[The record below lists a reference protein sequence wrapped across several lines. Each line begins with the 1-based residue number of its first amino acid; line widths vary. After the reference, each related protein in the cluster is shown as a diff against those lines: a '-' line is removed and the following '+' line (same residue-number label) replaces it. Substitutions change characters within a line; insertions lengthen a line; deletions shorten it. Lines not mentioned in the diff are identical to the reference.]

1 MHRKWFPVVAALL
14 LAIPA
19 FALRETPF
27 VTGGPEGGPVL
38 RLVFSPGDPNF
49 VLACTFYGS
58 VYYSQ
63 DGGRNWTRTPS
74 ADVLGSAYDAAF
86 DLSKPS
92 VVYAAAAAGVARSE
106 DSGKTWASAS
116 NGLAA
121 ARVNCVVVDSAHSG
135 TVLAG
140 TVFGLFRTVNSGGSW
155 SAFGAGLPAG
165 KAIVALSADPADPRT
180 ILAATSEGDVRR
192 STDGGASWGN
202 VAGLPASPS
211 IEEVRF
217 DPTTPGRAFAGA
229 SNVYRSS
236 DHGASWIAVSDS
248 SFLGTVSEFA
258 FLPGAVLAA
267 TNDEV
272 EKSTNGGV
280 SWTALHTGI
289 PQRETYFNAVA
300 VSPGSSP
307 VVLAGVEAN
316 GVLRSTDGGSTWA
329 VEKKGL
335 DGNVWPLAIAIDPSN
350 PRRAVAGLSFSG
362 GVHTTD
368 GGGSWSW
375 ISELGIGHVFSA
387 IAVPAASGRFV
398 AGTYGAYF
406 STDGGASWHAS
417 SPQIADNVYSLAAGT
432 SAAHPLFAGTA
443 SSGIWKSTDSGGSW
457 HAASAGLPARGVSA
471 LTVGPVPASV
481 VYAGLDDGS
490 VWRSTDAGGSW
501 HPAGAPDP
509 TSVYS
514 LAADP
519 NHASVVYAG
528 TGKALY
534 KSTDGG
540 SSWTSLNAAL
550 GISVNSVYGIA
561 LPAQAPGTVFVAILG
576 NGALASHDDGA
587 TWNPIDRSFVDVPFS
602 YAATAIAT
610 DPTGE
615 WIYEGSLAAGIF
627 QISPVRIDPA
637 EIPTPRK
644 VNGEHR

>member
-1 MHRKWFPVVAALL
+1 MHKKWFLALAASL
-14 LAIPA
+14 LAIPS
-19 FALRETPF
+19 FALRQTPF
-27 VTGGPEGGPVL
+27 FTGGPQGGPVL
-38 RLVFSPGDPNF
+38 RLVFSPGDPNL
-49 VLACTFYGS
+49 VLACTYYGS
-58 VYYSQ
+58 VYFSQ

-74 ADVLGSAYDAAF
+74 GDVLGSAYDAAF

-106 DSGKTWASAS
+106 DSGKTWTRASG
-116 NGLAA
+116 GLAA
-121 ARVNCVVVDSAHSG
+121 ARVNCVVVDSTHSG

-155 SAFGAGLPAG
+155 SPFGAGLPAG
-165 KAIVALSADPADPRT
+165 KAIEALSADPADPRT
-180 ILAATSEGDVRR
+180 ILVATSDGAVRR
-192 STDGGASWGN
+192 STDGGATWGN
-202 VAGLPASPS
+202 VAGLPVSPS
-211 IEEVRF
+211 IVEVAF
-217 DPTTPGRAFAGA
+217 DPTTSGRAFAGA
-229 SNVYRSS
+229 STVYQSS

-258 FLPGAVLAA
+258 FLPGEVLAA
-267 TNDEV
+267 TNEAI

-280 SWTALHTGI
+280 SWTVLRNGI
-289 PQRETYFNAVA
+289 PQGETFFNAVA

-307 VVLAGVEAN
+307 VILAGAEAN
-316 GVLRSTDGGSTWA
+316 GVLRSTDGGSTWTVA
-329 VEKKGL
+329 KKGL

-350 PRRAVAGLSFSG
+350 PRRAVTGLSFSG
-362 GVHTTD
+362 GVRTTD

-375 ISELGIGHVFSA
+375 ISELGIGHVYSA
-387 IAVPAASGRFV
+387 IAVPAVAGRFV
-398 AGTYGAYF
+398 AGTHGAYF

-417 SPQIADNVYSLAAGT
+417 SSQIADNVYSLAAGT

-443 SSGIWKSTDSGGSW
+443 SSGVWKSTDSGGSW
-457 HAASAGLPARGVSA
+457 QASSAGLPAAGVLA
-471 LTVGPVPASV
+471 LTVGPAPESV
-481 VYAGLDDGS
+481 VYAGLADGS
-490 VWRSTDAGGSW
+490 VWRSTDSGGSW
-501 HPAGAPDP
+501 HPTGAPDSS
-509 TSVYS
+509 SVNC

-534 KSTDGG
+534 KSSDGG

-587 TWNPIDRSFVDVPFS
+587 TWNPIDRSFVNVSFS

-610 DPTGE
+610 DPTGQ
-615 WIYEGSLAAGIF
+615 WIYEGSLATGIF
-627 QISPVRIDPA
+627 QIAPLRIDPA
-637 EIPTPRK
+637 EIPTPKK
-644 VNGEHR
+644 VNGENR